1 MKKSILLNLILS
13 ISFSLFLFAS
23 GHGQNLK
30 TVTKTELPSAS
41 NEVFESIAQFYN
53 YDKDIPLDA
62 KIVGQQEFS
71 YGNREKIIFKGV
83 NNSTVPAYLT
93 IPKNGASTH
102 PVVVIADG
110 IYGSKERWFE
120 DDSWPKGGLITKSFL
135 RAGFAV
141 LILDAAYHGER
152 TSEYD
157 YVSPPFP
164 FTFPNESRHMG
175 IQTAT
180 EYRRAIDYLST
191 RSEIDT
197 SRIGMMGLS
206 MGALIT
212 FQLSSVDPRIKTA
225 VAGLA
230 PPLKLPELQA
240 GDVCTFA
247 NHVSCNSFLMFMGNE
262 DPFYSMEEA
271 HELYDRIPI
280 SQKEF
285 VEYNVGH
292 EPPAEYVE
300 KVTDWFEKHLK

>member
-1 MKKSILLNLILS
+1 MKKSILLNALLS
-13 ISFSLFLFAS
+13 VSYCLFFFTLTY
-23 GHGQNLK
+23 GQDIK
-30 TVTKTELPSAS
+30 KDTKTELPSVS

-53 YDKDIPLDA
+53 YDKGIPLDA
-62 KIVGQQEFS
+62 KIVGKQEFS

-83 NNSTVPAYLT
+83 NNSTVPAYLA
-93 IPKNGASTH
+93 IPKNGATTH

-110 IYGSKERWFE
+110 IYGSKENWFE
-120 DDSWPKGGLITKSFL
+120 DNSWPKGGLITKSFL

-141 LILDAAYHGER
+141 MILDAAYHGER
-152 TSEYD
+152 TSDYD

-164 FTFPNESRHMG
+164 LTFPNEARHMV

-180 EYRRAIDYLST
+180 EYRRAMDYLST
-191 RSEIDT
+191 RSEIDA

-225 VAGLA
+225 VAGLV
-230 PPLKLPELQA
+230 PPPKLPELQA
-240 GDVCTFA
+240 VDVCTFA
-247 NHVSCNSFLMFMGNE
+247 NHVSCNSFLMFMGNK
-262 DPFYSMEEA
+262 DGFYTMEEA
-271 HELYDRIPI
+271 RELYDRIPI
-280 SQKEF
+280 AQKEF

-300 KVTDWFEKHLK
+300 KVTDWFEKNLK